1 MCAVRIDFSLN
12 LASLILQKP
21 CTDLVPNIGMIVV
34 GAHSLFYTPVEVD
47 EFGFGEGL
55 PTTMPAAPMAALPAP
70 ATV

>member
-1 MCAVRIDFSLN
+1 
-12 LASLILQKP
+12 
-21 CTDLVPNIGMIVV
+21 MIVV

-55 PTTMPAAPMAALPAP
+55 PTTMPATVAAAP